1 MLNRRSFIQGAAGSL
16 IAAHAFPA
24 PAISQ
29 GAAART
35 LRFVPQA
42 DLANFDPIW
51 GTQYVVRN
59 AAAMVWDTLYGVDDQ
74 LQPQRQ
80 MVEGESV
87 SQNGLI
93 WTFKLRPGMKFHDG
107 EPVRARDAVASVA
120 RWSARDPMGRMIKA
134 IQEELVAVDDQT
146 IRWSLKRPF
155 PRMLFALGKN
165 NSPCCFIM
173 PERIAATDPFKQIG
187 EYVGSGPM
195 RFKRDEWQPG
205 ARAVFERFADY
216 MPRQE
221 KTSWTSGSKVM
232 GVDRLEWIIM
242 PDGATAAAAL
252 QNGEVD
258 WLEAPIPDLVPLL
271 KANSN
276 IVVDVADP
284 LGNIGSFRL
293 NHLQPPF
300 NDVRA
305 RRALLMAMK
314 QEDYMRAIVGNDELW
329 RPARSFFTPGTRL
342 YTEEGA
348 DILKG
353 PRDIDGA
360 RRLLAQSGY
369 SGEPVTCLI
378 AQDYQPL
385 KAMGDITA
393 DLLTKM
399 GMKLDLVTTTAA
411 LVVARRVNKTPPR
424 EGGWNMFHT
433 FHAGGECINP
443 ATNTAVRANGDSAW
457 FGWPNVPEIETE
469 VANWF
474 EADSAE
480 QEKTAAAKI
489 NRLAFEHVVYAPTGF
504 FLSYQAWRKNISG
517 IVKGPLPLF
526 WGVTKTV

>member
-1 MLNRRSFIQGAAGSL
+1 
-16 IAAHAFPA
+16 
-24 PAISQ
+24 
-29 GAAART
+29 
-35 LRFVPQA
+35 
-42 DLANFDPIW
+42 
-51 GTQYVVRN
+51 
-59 AAAMVWDTLYGVDDQ
+59 
-74 LQPQRQ
+74 
-80 MVEGESV
+80 
-87 SQNGLI
+87 
-93 WTFKLRPGMKFHDG
+93 
-107 EPVRARDAVASVA
+107 
-120 RWSARDPMGRMIKA
+120 
-134 IQEELVAVDDQT
+134 
-146 IRWSLKRPF
+146 
-155 PRMLFALGKN
+155 
-165 NSPCCFIM
+165 
-173 PERIAATDPFKQIG
+173 
-187 EYVGSGPM
+187 
-195 RFKRDEWQPG
+195 
-205 ARAVFERFADY
+205 
-216 MPRQE
+216 
-221 KTSWTSGSKVM
+221 M